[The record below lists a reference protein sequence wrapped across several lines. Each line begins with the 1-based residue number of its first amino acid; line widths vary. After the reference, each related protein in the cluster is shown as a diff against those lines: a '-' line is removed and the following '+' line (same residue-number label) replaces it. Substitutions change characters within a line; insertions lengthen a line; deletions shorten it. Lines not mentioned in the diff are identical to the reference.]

1 MSLKEKLEKW
11 RRLEEE
17 AREIRR
23 READWG
29 FIESQPP
36 RIRAALKLY
45 IETGDIRLSA
55 RIAELSLDE
64 FRELMRR
71 AKIPLVV

>member
-1 MSLKEKLEKW
+1 MDVRLEKW

-55 RIAELSLDE
+55 KIAELSLDE